1 MMRSALT
8 VSRAVMSAWSLKF
21 PLVVAQLFRRSG
33 RARSLPRLPGQRP
46 FPHGSSAAPGAI
58 PHITYIVR
66 PPVTLMAVIVG
77 ASEACYEKAW
87 FP

>member
-1 MMRSALT
+1 
-8 VSRAVMSAWSLKF
+8 VF
-21 PLVVAQLFRRSG
+21 
-33 RARSLPRLPGQRP
+33 
-46 FPHGSSAAPGAI
+46 AAPGAI

-77 ASEACYEKAW
+77 ASEACYEEAW